1 MKITK
6 FLDKALFW
14 VLMIGTWVLLFNKQS
29 TAALIMFGV
38 LGCYDLLLDIKYK
51 DE

>member
-1 MKITK
+1 MNITK
-6 FLDKALFW
+6 FLDKTLFW
-14 VLMIGTWVLLFNKQS
+14 VLMIGAWVSLFDKQ
-29 TAALIMFGV
+29 AGVALILFGV